1 MLRSRSRFGAG
12 RALDESTEVD
22 INMAPLIDMIF
33 ILLIFFLVTASFVR
47 ESGVEIRRP
56 EAASAKASDAV
67 GLMIGVAPSGDIFVD
82 NHPVDLQNVRAVVE
96 LFLMENPGGGVLIEA
111 DRSCSTG
118 RLVGVL
124 DQCRLAGAENVAV
137 SATATAP

>member
-1 MLRSRSRFGAG
+1 MLRSRGRFGAG
-12 RALDESTEVD
+12 RALEESTEVD

-47 ESGVEIRRP
+47 ESGVTVRRP
-56 EAASAKASDAV
+56 EAASASAGDAV
-67 GLMIGVAPSGDIFVD
+67 GLMIGVTPSGEVFIDSR
-82 NHPVDLQNVRAVVE
+82 PVELRNLRAVVT

-111 DRSCSTG
+111 DRECSTG
-118 RLVGVL
+118 RLVTVL

-137 SATATAP
+137 SAVAPSP

>member
-1 MLRSRSRFGAG
+1 MLRSRGRLGAG
-12 RALDESTEVD
+12 RALEESTEVD

-33 ILLIFFLVTASFVR
+33 ILLLFFLVTASFVR

-56 EAASAKASDAV
+56 EAASAAAGDAV
-67 GLMIGVAPSGDIFVD
+67 GLMIGVTPSGDIFVD
-82 NHPVDLQNVRAVVE
+82 SQPVDLRNVRSVVT

-111 DRSCSTG
+111 DRECSTG
-118 RLVGVL
+118 RLVAVL

-137 SATATAP
+137 SAVAQSP

>member
-1 MLRSRSRFGAG
+1 MLRSRGRFGAG
-12 RALDESTEVD
+12 RALEESTEVD

-47 ESGVEIRRP
+47 ESGVTVQRP
-56 EAASAKASDAV
+56 EAASAAAGDAV
-67 GLMIGVAPSGDIFVD
+67 GLMIGVTPSGEVFVD
-82 NHPVDLQNVRAVVE
+82 SRPVELRNLRAVVA

-111 DRSCSTG
+111 DRECSTG
-118 RLVGVL
+118 RLVAVL

-137 SATATAP
+137 SAVAPSP